1 MGKTKINVIYPRCN
15 FVDQWEF
22 SRIEIYQC
30 ISFKGLEPMV
40 LGKHTL
46 FVNIGERC
54 NVAGSRKFAK
64 LITNG
69 NYEVR

>member
-1 MGKTKINVIYPRCN
+1 MPVFFLKHAS
-15 FVDQWEF
+15 F
-22 SRIEIYQC
+22 S
-30 ISFKGLEPMV
+30 SKGLEPMV
-40 LGKHTL
+40 IGKHTL

-69 NYEVR
+69 HYEASTNGFPQLV